1 MPKKITT
8 SFNIDNTKSEYSKS
22 SVFDRIIKEV
32 DTNEIP
38 TKYVDYIRIQYNDG
52 NVVELAGKELSHP
65 MPVNKNA
72 SMASMEEAFSKM
84 KEVKIFVNIPQLES
98 DVNFHL
104 ERLLGKY
111 C

>member
-1 MPKKITT
+1 
-8 SFNIDNTKSEYSKS
+8 
-22 SVFDRIIKEV
+22 
-32 DTNEIP
+32 
-38 TKYVDYIRIQYNDG
+38 
-52 NVVELAGKELSHP
+52 